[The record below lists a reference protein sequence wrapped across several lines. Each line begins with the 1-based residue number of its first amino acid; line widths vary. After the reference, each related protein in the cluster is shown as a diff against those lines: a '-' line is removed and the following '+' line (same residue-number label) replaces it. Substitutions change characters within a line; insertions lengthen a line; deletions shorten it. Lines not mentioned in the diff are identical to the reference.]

1 MRVTFRLRNAIV
13 AWWLPASILG
23 AWEGA
28 AWLRLLNPLFFP
40 APSAILAAGWNMAR
54 SGEWMTELLST
65 LQRMF
70 QGAGLGVCA
79 GFALGLL
86 MGVSAPLRTSF
97 EPAVSVL
104 NSTPKLALMPL
115 LLLIVGVGETARL
128 VPIFLTG
135 FVTLS
140 MQTLDAVRGV
150 DYAYVEM
157 ARNYG
162 ARSRDLMWRV
172 YLPAC
177 SPQVFTGLRLAA
189 GRALVITI
197 SVELLGAP
205 DGLGRVIWMA
215 WQTLATE
222 KLYIGI
228 FTTSLLGLAFHQGL
242 AYLERL
248 AAPWAAAK
256 ARGQTG

>member
-1 MRVTFRLRNAIV
+1 MRVNLRFGDAILG
-13 AWWLPASILG
+13 WWLPAAILG
-23 AWEGA
+23 LWEA
-28 AWLRLLNPLFFP
+28 SASLRLLNPLFFP
-40 APSAILAAGWNMAR
+40 APSVILAAGWSMAW
-54 SGEWMTELLST
+54 SGEWVAELLST
-65 LQRMF
+65 LHRMF
-70 QGAGLGVCA
+70 QGAGLGVLA
-79 GFALGLL
+79 GFSFGLL

-115 LLLIVGVGETARL
+115 LLLIAGVGETARL

-150 DYAYVEM
+150 DRAYVEM

-162 ARSRDLMWRV
+162 ARSRDVLRRV

-177 SPQVFTGLRLAA
+177 FPQVFTGLRLAA

-228 FTTSLLGLAFHQGL
+228 LTTSLLGLAFHQGL
-242 AYLERL
+242 AFLERL
-248 AAPWAAAK
+248 AAPWTAAK
-256 ARGQTG
+256 SRRQTG